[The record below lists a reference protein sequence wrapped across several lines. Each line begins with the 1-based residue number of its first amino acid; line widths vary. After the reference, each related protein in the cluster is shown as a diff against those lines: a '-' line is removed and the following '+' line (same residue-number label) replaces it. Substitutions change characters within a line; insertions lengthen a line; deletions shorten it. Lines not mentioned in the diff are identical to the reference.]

1 MCSAFPDPVPVAAE
15 DCVRF
20 PELLLQFNEL
30 VHNMLLCCLRN
41 NFFYAKIAKNNI
53 FFKKKKEK
61 KRRLILFSFPTR
73 VLNPRSFEVP
83 HNLC

>member
-53 FFKKKKEK
+53 FFLKKKGKEK
-61 KRRLILFSFPTR
+61 EDLFFSPSPL
-73 VLNPRSFEVP
+73 VY
-83 HNLC
+83 

>member
-53 FFKKKKEK
+53 FFKKKRKRKED
-61 KRRLILFSFPTR
+61 LFFSPSPR
-73 VLNPRSFEVP
+73 VY
-83 HNLC
+83 